1 MNFVGIAISNWS
13 AYKEP
18 RALTFNSKANKDKKI
33 SYLNIHDMFFA
44 SNIYSLE
51 GVLQEM
57 YMCAQ
62 IQGQCSVLLIVGL
75 ADTTCARLI

>member
-1 MNFVGIAISNWS
+1 
-13 AYKEP
+13 
-18 RALTFNSKANKDKKI
+18 
-33 SYLNIHDMFFA
+33 MFFA